1 MARDPAVA
9 MDFMGVG
16 KNAGARESQGNTHSD
31 RATPIRPTPTF
42 LSFNDQNNW
51 QSNLSVTAGVCLN
64 SPNQLRRILP
74 QGAPAAFGP
83 AVALVKG
90 KGWPLSEVKED
101 MLAGGIPIKQYAFS
115 EKLSLDKPLVELIDP
130 ELVQL
135 EKEDSRRHLY
145 ERALQQVLSVK
156 DHFDLKYLGEKECYN
171 EGGASTKYCTHSA
184 AEISFPQSQDGPRLT
199 SLQNPKFFGNS
210 KCELS
215 QPADKVYASACPD
228 NDNRLIGSE
237 LTLSLASAWD
247 KGLMV
252 SEREGLKSFLPASL
266 ASTRG
271 SPLSAID
278 ADQQTTGKS
287 VSPQLSI
294 DCGPRS
300 NPSHA
305 RPLNAPLTIF
315 YSGLVNVY
323 DDVPVDKAQAIM
335 LLAGTGS
342 SQPSLMN
349 IPDTVDSSSVPLGTG
364 PTVPVNSSICDQSQ
378 DLVPPTLPPP
388 AVIQQAVRRS
398 HTELPQARK
407 ASLQR
412 FLEKRKER
420 AIARAPVMETKSE
433 IDGSSPIWESRE
445 NSPNPCKAF
454 EAGFDSP
461 IPSPFLSQLPARIN
475 KRSHSSGSEPSSPS
489 IALRVPQHNVLDE
502 QETKEATKLLLEKET
517 LSLKR
522 LKPLEEKL
530 TEAQGATSSQM

>member
-145 ERALQQVLSVK
+145 ERGTLRPSRNKSQALQQVLSVK

-184 AEISFPQSQDGPRLT
+184 AEISFPQSQ
-199 SLQNPKFFGNS
+199 
-210 KCELS
+210 
-215 QPADKVYASACPD
+215 
-228 NDNRLIGSE
+228 
-237 LTLSLASAWD
+237 
-247 KGLMV
+247 GLMV